1 MGLPSHATDYDEGF
15 TSGILPIICQ
25 LILEEPDCAVVD
37 LGTASTD
44 NCMMFTRNGASVY
57 LDTSHESLRSKVV
70 QSDELTTEDIDD
82 LLAYCPEA
90 VDVLLFW
97 DIFDYLS
104 LGTVEKLMQR
114 FGEIMRPGGLLYV
127 MVSQQRYI
135 PQEPALIEVIQA
147 DRVRFHAG
155 PLEREGPHYA
165 PKQLEQKMPGFR
177 IEKLYLMQNG
187 IQEHL
192 FLFEGQQGD

>member
-1 MGLPSHATDYDEGF
+1 
-15 TSGILPIICQ
+15 
-25 LILEEPDCAVVD
+25 
-37 LGTASTD
+37 
-44 NCMMFTRNGASVY
+44 MMFTRNGASVY

-70 QSDELTTEDIDD
+70 QSDELTTGDIDD

-104 LGTVEKLMQR
+104 LGTVENLMQR